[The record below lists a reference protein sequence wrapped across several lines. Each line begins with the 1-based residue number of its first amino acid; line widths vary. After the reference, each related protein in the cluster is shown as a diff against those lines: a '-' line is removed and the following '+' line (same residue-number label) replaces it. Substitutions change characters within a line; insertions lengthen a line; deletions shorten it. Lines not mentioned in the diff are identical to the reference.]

1 MAADSRPEDDE
12 NAFDVVVVGSG
23 PAGQKAAIQAAKAH
37 AKVALIEQEPGLGG
51 MCVHR
56 GTIPS
61 KTLRETAVQLSRAR
75 RHSEMA
81 GFRLREGVEV
91 AELMS
96 RLHQVVDAHVGYIGR
111 QIDRNG
117 VAHIHGRARFVSP
130 TEIEVQKISGEV
142 RRLRPRFTIV
152 ATGSRPRNPP
162 EIPVDHENILDS
174 DSILSM
180 IYLPASLTVLGGGV
194 IATEYASMF
203 AHLGVKVT
211 MIERVDRPLKFM
223 DGELVERFLGAF
235 AHSGGRFVGNTSVTD
250 VAFDGVSRVVTRLDS
265 GETIAS
271 DKLLVALGRSASLQG
286 LDIERAG
293 LKPTARG
300 LLEVDEH
307 CRTSVPHI
315 YAVGDVIGPPALAA
329 TAMEQGRRAA
339 RHALGL
345 PPSTSFETIPVGIY
359 SIPEMACVGLSEDEV
374 LRREG
379 APGVVGRARFD
390 EVARGQISNIQD
402 GLLKIVADP
411 TGRRLLG
418 VHIVGEGAS
427 DLIHVAQMAMLGGLG
442 PDDLVENIFNFPTL
456 GEAYRVAAFD
466 ILERRPA

>member
-1 MAADSRPEDDE
+1 VEAHGELEQR
-12 NAFDVVVVGSG
+12 FDVVVIGSG

-37 AKVALIEQEPGLGG
+37 ARVALVEQEPGVGG

-61 KTLRETAVQLSRAR
+61 KTLRETAVQLARAR
-75 RHSEMA
+75 RHGEMA
-81 GFRLREGVEV
+81 GLRLREGTEV
-91 AELMS
+91 AALMS
-96 RLHQVVDAHVGYIGR
+96 RLHEVVDAHVGYIGR
-111 QIDRNG
+111 QLDRNG
-117 VAHIHGRARFVSP
+117 ITHLHGRARFLSP
-130 TEIEVQKISGEV
+130 TAIEVQGLHGPPL
-142 RRLRPRFTIV
+142 RLLPRFTII

-203 AHLGVKVT
+203 AHLGVEVT
-211 MIERVDRPLKFM
+211 MIEKADRPLKFM
-223 DGELVERFLGAF
+223 DGELVSRFLGAF
-235 AHSGGRFVGNTSVTD
+235 GDSGGRFIGDATVTE
-250 VAFDGVSRVVTRLDS
+250 VAFDGVSRVVTRLAS
-265 GETIAS
+265 GESIAS
-271 DKLLVALGRSASLQG
+271 DKLLVALGRSANLEALAVG
-286 LDIERAG
+286 NAG
-293 LKPTARG
+293 LKATSRG
-300 LLEVDEH
+300 LLDVDQH
-307 CRTSVPHI
+307 CRTAVPHI

-345 PPSTSFETIPVGIY
+345 PPAASSETIPVGIY
-359 SIPEMACVGLSEDEV
+359 SIPEMACVGLSEEEV

-379 APGVVGRARFD
+379 APPLVGRARFD

-402 GLLKIVADP
+402 GLLKLVADP
-411 TGRRLLG
+411 SGQRLLG

-466 ILERRPA
+466 LLERRG

>member
-12 NAFDVVVVGSG
+12 NAFDVVVIGSG

-81 GFRLREGVEV
+81 GFRLREGIEV
-91 AELMS
+91 AALMS
-96 RLHQVVDAHVGYIGR
+96 RLNQVVDAHVGYIGR

-130 TEIEVQKISGEV
+130 TQIDVQKVTGEV
-142 RRLRPRFTIV
+142 RRLRPRFTIL

-194 IATEYASMF
+194 IATEYAAMF
-203 AHLGVKVT
+203 AALGVKVT

-235 AHSGGRFVGNTSVTD
+235 AQSGGRFVGNATISE
-250 VAFDGVSRVVTRLDS
+250 VAFDGVSRVVTRLAS
-265 GETIAS
+265 GEVIES
-271 DKLLVALGRSASLQG
+271 DKLLVALGRSASLEG
-286 LDIERAG
+286 LAVDRAG
-293 LKPTARG
+293 LKPTSRG

-345 PPSTSFETIPVGIY
+345 PPAASSETIPVGIY
-359 SIPEMACVGLSEDEV
+359 SIPEMACVGLSEEDV
-374 LRREG
+374 VKREG
-379 APGVVGRARFD
+379 APGVIGRARFD

-402 GLLKIVADP
+402 GLLKIVSDP
-411 TGRRLLG
+411 SGRRLLG

-466 ILERRPA
+466 ILERRP